1 MIKQLNRNFP
11 FEPCQYLNLPIS
23 QFANISIFQYLNLP
37 ISQFANISLF
47 KGKNICCNTN
57 FSGSK
62 LTKLY
67 HFVYIPPQ
75 NCSTIILNNDIA
87 LGVPG

>member
-1 MIKQLNRNFP
+1 MIKQLNKNFP
-11 FEPCQYLNLPIS
+11 FEPC
-23 QFANISIFQYLNLP
+23 QYLNLP

-67 HFVYIPPQ
+67 HFVYIPPKTAVQ
-75 NCSTIILNNDIA
+75 LY
-87 LGVPG
+87 